1 MAEEKNVEKKDY
13 LVLELSVPVEHEGV
27 TITKL
32 DLSKL
37 REMTGRD
44 LNEIYDL
51 YAAMGGDR
59 PVMQEGTLL
68 FAQIVASRASG
79 YPVEAIMDLKAKGF
93 RVSQKQGIPFFLSHG
108 ISCVADIQQLNQV
121 YIAAG
126 RYTKAGPQF
135 FYDLPL
141 RQALAMMS
149 AAQEQAKQEKAERER
164 QRRRR

>member
-1 MAEEKNVEKKDY
+1 MAEKKNVEKKDY

-27 TITKL
+27 TITRL

-68 FAQIVASRASG
+68 FAQIVASRACG
-79 YPVEAIMDLKAKGF
+79 YPVEAIMELKAKDSAYLKN
-93 RVSQKQGIPFFLSHG
+93 RV
-108 ISCVADIQQLNQV
+108 
-121 YIAAG
+121 Y
-126 RYTKAGPQF
+126 RF
-135 FYDLPL
+135 FYLT
-141 RQALAMMS
+141 
-149 AAQEQAKQEKAERER
+149 E
-164 QRRRR
+164 

>member
-1 MAEEKNVEKKDY
+1 MAEEKSVEKKDY

-27 TITKL
+27 TITRL
-32 DLSKL
+32 NLSKL

-51 YAAMGGDR
+51 CSNWRGPPSDAGGNAAVCADR
-59 PVMQEGTLL
+59 GIQSKR
-68 FAQIVASRASG
+68 ISG
-79 YPVEAIMDLKAKGF
+79 RSNHGFESKGF

-108 ISCVADIQQLNQV
+108 ISCAADIQQLNQV

>member
-32 DLSKL
+32 DLNASVCTDRGIKSKWIS
-37 REMTGRD
+37 GRSYHGF
-44 LNEIYDL
+44 E
-51 YAAMGGDR
+51 
-59 PVMQEGTLL
+59 
-68 FAQIVASRASG
+68 S
-79 YPVEAIMDLKAKGF
+79 KGF

>member
-1 MAEEKNVEKKDY
+1 MISTKFMIYMRTGGGPSGDAGGNAFVCTDRGIKSER
-13 LVLELSVPVEHEGV
+13 LSCGSNHGF
-27 TITKL
+27 K
-32 DLSKL
+32 
-37 REMTGRD
+37 G
-44 LNEIYDL
+44 
-51 YAAMGGDR
+51 
-59 PVMQEGTLL
+59 
-68 FAQIVASRASG
+68 
-79 YPVEAIMDLKAKGF
+79 KGF

-108 ISCVADIQQLNQV
+108 ISCAADIQQLNQV

-141 RQALAMMS
+141 RQALTMMS

>member
-59 PVMQEGTLL
+59 
-68 FAQIVASRASG
+68 R
-79 YPVEAIMDLKAKGF
+79 
-93 RVSQKQGIPFFLSHG
+93 
-108 ISCVADIQQLNQV
+108 
-121 YIAAG
+121 
-126 RYTKAGPQF
+126 
-135 FYDLPL
+135 
-141 RQALAMMS
+141 
-149 AAQEQAKQEKAERER
+149 
-164 QRRRR
+164 